1 MAGNKNT
8 VEIGAHCNGGL
19 KSAPKKALEI
29 GAQAVQIF
37 IGSPQS
43 WKSPTPDRDEI
54 QGFKEE
60 IRKNK
65 LGPVFVH
72 GTYLVNLASPT
83 VANYE
88 NSIENL
94 SIGLRLAD
102 AAGASGLI
110 FHPGSTKG
118 EPYDDAIL
126 RVVRSIERVLE
137 DYQGDCKLVLEV
149 CAGSGNT
156 IGSKFSQFKDV
167 FNALAFDK
175 RLGVCFDTCHL
186 YSAGYDI
193 ASKDGLDATLTE
205 FDNLVGLK
213 WLVAIHANDSK
224 TPFASGKD
232 RHENI
237 GEGSIGGEAFQRMM
251 TVKELR
257 SVPWILEVPG
267 FENKGPDR
275 KNIEILRRFSTAGS
289 KSKCRAY

>member
-1 MAGNKNT
+1 MAGKKNS
-8 VEIGAHCNGGL
+8 VDIGAHCNGGL

-29 GAQAVQIF
+29 GAQTVQIF

-43 WKSPTPDRDEI
+43 WRSPTPDRDEI
-54 QGFKEE
+54 QEFKDE

-118 EPYDDAIL
+118 EPYEEAL
-126 RVVRSIERVLE
+126 SRVVHSIERVLE
-137 DYQGDCKLVLEV
+137 DYQGKCRLVLEV

-156 IGSKFSQFKDV
+156 IGSKFSQFEDV
-167 FNALAFDK
+167 FKALAFDK

-193 ASKDGLDATLTE
+193 ATDDGLQSTLAE
-205 FDNLVGLK
+205 FDELVGLQ

-224 TPFASGKD
+224 TPFGSGKD

-237 GEGSIGGEAFQRMM
+237 GEGSIGSKAFERMLA
-251 TVKELR
+251 VKELR
-257 SVPWILEVPG
+257 AVPWILEVPG

-275 KNIEILRRFSTAGS
+275 KNIEILRSFAAAGS
-289 KSKCRAY
+289 KSRCRA